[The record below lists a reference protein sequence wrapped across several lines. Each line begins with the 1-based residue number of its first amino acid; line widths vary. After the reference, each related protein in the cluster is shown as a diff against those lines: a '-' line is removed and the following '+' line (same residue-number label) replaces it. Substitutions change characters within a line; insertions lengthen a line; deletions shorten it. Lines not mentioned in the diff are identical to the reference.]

1 MKARL
6 VPAGHGWLWIKQAF
20 LLFKANP
27 FMWIA
32 LCVGILLTGALIGM
46 IPIIGALFFQLIA
59 PALTAGLILGCDAQK
74 KGQPLEMSHLLA
86 GFKSHGTPLITV
98 GGIYLTGMLIIAG
111 IVGVLGGE
119 PLILALTAGHPDAKS
134 IADSHVMNIG
144 LMPVIVGLVLLLPL
158 LMAYW
163 FAPALIVFG
172 NMSPLAAMK
181 TSLSAGLRNSAAFLV
196 YGLITFGLLLLST
209 LALMLGFLVMIPL
222 AFISYYTSYQDVFGR
237 EETPV
242 PAIT

>member
-6 VPAGHGWLWIKQAF
+6 VSAGHGWLWIKQAF

-32 LCVGILLTGALIGM
+32 LCVGILLLGALIGM
-46 IPIIGALFFQLIA
+46 IPVIGALFFQLIA

-74 KGQPLEMSHLLA
+74 KGAPLEMTHLLA
-86 GFKSHGTPLITV
+86 GFKSHGAPLITV
-98 GGIYLTGMLIIAG
+98 GGIYLTGMLIIAA

-119 PLILALTAGHPDAKS
+119 PLIQALTAGHPDAKS
-134 IADSHVMNIG
+134 IADSHMMNIG
-144 LMPVIVGLVLLLPL
+144 LTPVLVGLALLLPL

-181 TSLSAGLRNSAAFLV
+181 TSLLASVKNSAAFLV

-209 LALMLGFLVMIPL
+209 LTLMLGFLVMIPL
-222 AFISYYTSYQDVFGR
+222 AFISYYTSYQDVFGP
-237 EETPV
+237 EETTA

>member
-6 VPAGHGWLWIKQAF
+6 VSAGHGWLWIKQAF

-32 LCVGILLTGALIGM
+32 LCVGILLLGALIGM
-46 IPIIGALFFQLIA
+46 IPVIGALFFQLIA

-74 KGQPLEMSHLLA
+74 KGAPLEITHLLA
-86 GFKSHGTPLITV
+86 GFKSHGAPLITV
-98 GGIYLTGMLIIAG
+98 GGIYLTGMLIIAA

-119 PLILALTAGHPDAKS
+119 PLIQALTAGHPDAKS
-134 IADSHVMNIG
+134 IADSHLMIIG
-144 LMPVIVGLVLLLPL
+144 LTPVLVGLALLLPL

-172 NMSPLAAMK
+172 DMSPLAAMK
-181 TSLSAGLRNSAAFLV
+181 ASLLACVKNSAAFLV

-209 LALMLGFLVMIPL
+209 LTLMLGFLVMIPL
-222 AFISYYTSYQDVFGR
+222 AFISYYTSYQDIFGP
-237 EETPV
+237 EETAAPIS
-242 PAIT
+242 A